1 MLGITQKADGMFKF
15 VIGEGESKKGPIPP
29 TGNTNTRGFFA
40 PTTKEFIK
48 KWVMEGPTH
57 HYALGIGHYAD
68 TVKKVGDA
76 LGIESVIV
84 R

>member
-1 MLGITQKADGMFKF
+1 
-15 VIGEGESKKGPIPP
+15 
-29 TGNTNTRGFFA
+29 
-40 PTTKEFIK
+40 
-48 KWVMEGPTH
+48 MEGPTH

>member
-1 MLGITQKADGMFKF
+1 MLGITQKADGTFKF
-15 VIGEGESKKGPIPP
+15 VIGEGESKRADSADGQHEYARLFCADDKGIYQ
-29 TGNTNTRGFFA
+29 
-40 PTTKEFIK
+40 

-68 TVKKVGDA
+68 TVKKKVGDA

>member
-15 VIGEGESKKGPIPP
+15 VIGEGESKKGPIHPD
-29 TGNTNTRGFFA
+29 RQHEYARLFA